1 MARRHQQGW
10 LKKEKRSQGET
21 WVLFFRTVRK
31 SDGKRVENK
40 VPIGLVKDFPDKSCV
55 WAEVERQHL
64 HINQV
69 DFRGC
74 VTFADLAHHY
84 AEHELVEPT
93 ESIHPKAHTT
103 IRAYERVLRNR
114 LLPRWGNRVALSVE
128 PLEVEQWLKS
138 LKGPRRSWQSNA
150 RQDAPCY
157 VARLQAQPTLRADS
171 TNSGVEPDALRPL
184 QDHQR
189 VRSDDPHP

>member
-1 MARRHQQGW
+1 VR
-10 LKKEKRSQGET
+10 
-21 WVLFFRTVRK
+21 FFRTVRK

-64 HINQV
+64 HINQL

-74 VTFADLAHHY
+74 VTFADLAYHY

-128 PLEVEQWLKS
+128 PLEVVTCSPKT
-138 LKGPRRSWQSNA
+138 A
-150 RQDAPCY
+150 
-157 VARLQAQPTLRADS
+157 
-171 TNSGVEPDALRPL
+171 
-184 QDHQR
+184 H
-189 VRSDDPHP
+189 H

>member
-1 MARRHQQGW
+1 MAGRHQQGW

-40 VPIGLVKDFPDKSCV
+40 VPIGLVKDFPEKSCV

-74 VTFADLAHHY
+74 VNFCGSGT
-84 AEHELVEPT
+84 
-93 ESIHPKAHTT
+93 S
-103 IRAYERVLRNR
+103 LR
-114 LLPRWGNRVALSVE
+114 G
-128 PLEVEQWLKS
+128 
-138 LKGPRRSWQSNA
+138 
-150 RQDAPCY
+150 
-157 VARLQAQPTLRADS
+157 T
-171 TNSGVEPDALRPL
+171 
-184 QDHQR
+184 
-189 VRSDDPHP
+189 